1 MKKSI
6 MMLLL
11 AMVLVATGCS
21 QPATEET
28 SDAKEATTEATTE
41 ATSEETMEEA
51 PAYASVDVEAV
62 KAALTDENS
71 VVVDARPIAGFNGWT
86 LGEEMRGGH
95 IEGAVEFDANW
106 VTMFETEEALVA
118 ELTMYGI
125 TPDKSVVTYGY
136 GQEAQDLAL
145 ALTEK
150 GYDHV
155 SVYDGGIVE
164 WAATE
169 ENPMANMAHY
179 DMLVSAEW
187 VNDLIAGK
195 EVEAYDGRDYIVIEG
210 SWGPGDK
217 YAEGHIPNAIHI
229 NTDDYEVGPLWNRV
243 SDEEILAST
252 LKNGITKDTMV
263 VLYGSDTTPAARIAI
278 MLKYLGVE
286 DVRLLDGGYQAWTAA
301 GYEVAEGMVEVTP
314 VEEFGLDNT
323 PLHPEYI
330 VDMPEAEAL
339 LADENGRLVSIRSW
353 VEFIGET
360 SGYDYID
367 LAGRIDGAT
376 YGFGGSD
383 PWHMEDF
390 RNVDN
395 TAVNYEYMTSRW
407 AENDLTADNNCAFY
421 CGTGWRAAE
430 TWFYA
435 HAMGWEHAALY
446 DGGWKE
452 WSEAGKPYLVGDPTK

>member
-1 MKKSI
+1 MKKLMM
-6 MMLLL
+6 MMLLTL
-11 AMVLVATGCS
+11 SFIAVGCS
-21 QPATEET
+21 APVTEPV
-28 SDAKEATTEATTE
+28 SDDNEATQVA
-41 ATSEETMEEA
+41 EEEEL
-51 PAYASVDVEAV
+51 AYTFVNEDEV
-62 KAALTDENS
+62 KSALANDKAI
-71 VVVDARPIAGFNGWT
+71 VVDARPIAAFNGWT
-86 LGEEMRGGH
+86 LANESRGGH
-95 IEGAVEFDANW
+95 IQGAVAFDAKW
-106 VTMFETEEALVA
+106 MTAFETDEALMA
-118 ELTMYGI
+118 ELNLFGI
-125 TPDKSVVTYGY
+125 SKEKEVLVYGY
-136 GQEAQDLAL
+136 DEDAKQLAV

-150 GYDHV
+150 GYESV
-155 SVYDGGIVE
+155 SLYEGGIVE
-164 WAATE
+164 WAANI
-169 ENPMANMAHY
+169 ENPMAKMTHHEY
-179 DMLVSAEW
+179 LVSANW
-187 VNDLIAGK
+187 VNDLMAGK
-195 EVEAYDGRDYIVIEG
+195 EVEGYDGRDYIVIEA

-217 YAEGHIPNAIHI
+217 YAEGHIPDAIHI

-243 SDEEILAST
+243 SDDEILAST

-263 VLYGSDTTPAARIAI
+263 VLYGSDTTPAARVAI

-301 GYEVAEGMVEVTP
+301 GYDTATGMVEVAAA
-314 VEEFGLDNT
+314 ESFGLDLT
-323 PLHPEYI
+323 PAHPEYI

-353 VEFIGET
+353 VEFTGET

-395 TAVNYEYMTSRW
+395 TAVNYEYMTKRW
-407 AENDLTADNNCAFY
+407 ADNGLTDSNQSAFY

-435 HAMGWEHAALY
+435 HAMGWEQTALY